1 MGAGIIGAGVGTIIG
16 IIGGAIGT
24 YCSIRNTKSE
34 EERRFM
40 IQASIACWAFIIAF
54 FAALLWLPATYK
66 SFLWIAYAVALPT
79 GIYYTNKRQKRIKH
93 SAGFNDS
100 K

>member
-1 MGAGIIGAGVGTIIG
+1 MGTGIIGAVVGAVIG

-40 IQASIACWAFIIAF
+40 IYASIVCWAFIIVF
-54 FAALLWLPATYK
+54 FAALLWLPASYK
-66 SFLWIAYAVALPT
+66 SFLWVAYAIALPA
-79 GIYYTNKRQKRIKH
+79 GIYYINKRQKRMAN
-93 SAGFNDS
+93 SNC
-100 K
+100 